1 MLAVSR
7 PSLRLVTKVRSPQPL
22 WELTRDLHHACEAHP
37 IGASMSNAT
46 VSEQVWCDWL
56 GALHIIHR
64 AIDPWLPP
72 YVQVSGELTL
82 DLMDLLPLV
91 PAELES
97 PRKFISTLTSPERV
111 CGAAYVLIGAHRRGG
126 RVIEKN
132 MTEAGRSLPSRHIR
146 FFMPD
151 ESEAFVKFLR
161 HKGQLAEAARN
172 TFQCLLDTM
181 DEIRG

>member
-1 MLAVSR
+1 M
-7 PSLRLVTKVRSPQPL
+7 QPL
-22 WELTRDLHHACEAHP
+22 WELTRDLHHACEEHP
-37 IGASMSNAT
+37 VGASMSNAT

-56 GALHIIHR
+56 GALHVLHR

-72 YVQVSGELTL
+72 YVQVAGELTL
-82 DLMDLLPLV
+82 DLMDMLPLV
-91 PAELES
+91 PRDLNV
-97 PRKFISTLTSPERV
+97 PRAYAATLNTPERV

-126 RVIEKN
+126 RVIEKRMVDAN
-132 MTEAGRSLPSRHIR
+132 RALPSRHVR

-161 HKGQLAEAARN
+161 NKGQLAASARA